1 MAGFTVDTTG
11 LMACQRT
18 IASEVSEFSG
28 LADTL
33 RQNQVPASDF
43 GSLPSSGQLAKLT
56 AEVNDAGSSQL
67 GAAKTFLQGADDALI
82 QTLENY
88 MGVEQFN
95 VASAADAM
103 STSVDSIMNALRG

>member
-1 MAGFTVDTTG
+1 MAGFTVDTSG

-28 LADTL
+28 LANTL

-43 GSLPSSGQLAKLT
+43 GSLPSSGKLAQLT
-56 AEVNDAGSSQL
+56 AEVNDAACSQL
-67 GAAKTFLQGADDALI
+67 GAAKTFLQGGDDALI

-88 MGVEQFN
+88 MGVEQFT

-103 STSVDSIMNALRG
+103 HTSADNIIDALRG